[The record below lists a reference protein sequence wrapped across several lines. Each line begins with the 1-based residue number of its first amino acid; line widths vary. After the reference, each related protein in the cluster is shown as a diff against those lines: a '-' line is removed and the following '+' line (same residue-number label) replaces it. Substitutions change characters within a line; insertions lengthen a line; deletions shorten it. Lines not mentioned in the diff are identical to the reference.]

1 MQRCSEPCP
10 DDQLDMN
17 LNICTFMNNTFCIN
31 YLKQY
36 LFQTNMYFIPS
47 DLELFID
54 ALYEY
59 KDIIGYNSQLYFII
73 RKIRKE
79 SNLHVCTSLYTKDKQ
94 YIEEYK
100 INDEDA
106 LKFMNAS
113 NDIKRTTL
121 KYEDDFQKEYY
132 EYPLKVILLTKDN
145 KLKTL
150 DLSQTNLIYLYKLYR
165 VKTNTNDTG
174 REIISV
180 VRRNIGHTLFYIDFS
195 LNRTLNNIPIMGHVV
210 SKSIIYIVI
219 DDNKVDF
226 ISIRR
231 PSLEYY
237 IKHVDTYEDI
247 AKYTLKY
254 INNNFDMILEKL
266 NLTKYI
272 TSDTY
277 DIAFIN

>member
-1 MQRCSEPCP
+1 MQRCSELCP
-10 DDQLDMN
+10 DDQLDME

-31 YLKQY
+31 HLKQY

-59 KDIIGYNSQLYFII
+59 KEMLGYNSQLYFII

-79 SNLHVCTSLYTKDKQ
+79 TILHIHTLYTKDKQ
-94 YIEEYK
+94 YIEEYTL
-100 INDEDA
+100 NDEDA

-113 NDIKRTTL
+113 NAIKRTTL
-121 KYEDDFQKEYY
+121 KYEDNFQKEYY
-132 EYPLKVILLTKDN
+132 EYPLKVLLLTKDN

-165 VKTNTNDTG
+165 VKTNANDTG
-174 REIISV
+174 RESISV
-180 VRRNIGHTLFYIDFS
+180 VRKNIGHALFYIDFS
-195 LNRTLNNIPIMGHVV
+195 FDRTLNNIPIMGHVV

-226 ISIRR
+226 ISTKR

-254 INNNFDMILEKL
+254 INNNFDLIIDKL

-272 TSDTY
+272 VSDTY
-277 DIAFIN
+277 DITFD

>member
-1 MQRCSEPCP
+1 MQRCSELCP
-10 DDQLDMN
+10 DDQLDMD

-31 YLKQY
+31 HLKQY

-54 ALYEY
+54 VLYEY
-59 KDIIGYNSQLYFII
+59 KEMLGYNSQLYFII

-79 SNLHVCTSLYTKDKQ
+79 TILHIHTLYTKDKQ
-94 YIEEYK
+94 YIEEYTL
-100 INDEDA
+100 NDEDA

-113 NDIKRTTL
+113 NAIKRTTI
-121 KYEDDFQKEYY
+121 KYEDNFQKEYY
-132 EYPLKVILLTKDN
+132 EYPLKVLLLTKDN

-165 VKTNTNDTG
+165 VKTNANDTG
-174 REIISV
+174 RESISV
-180 VRRNIGHTLFYIDFS
+180 VRKNIGHALFYIDFS
-195 LNRTLNNIPIMGHVV
+195 FDRKLNNIPIMGHVV

-226 ISIRR
+226 ISTKR

-254 INNNFDMILEKL
+254 INNNFDSILDKL

-272 TSDTY
+272 VSDTY
-277 DIAFIN
+277 DITFD

>member
-1 MQRCSEPCP
+1 MQRCSELCP
-10 DDQLDMN
+10 DDQLDME

-31 YLKQY
+31 HLKQY

-59 KDIIGYNSQLYFII
+59 KEMLGYNSQLYFII

-79 SNLHVCTSLYTKDKQ
+79 TILHIHTLYTKDKQ
-94 YIEEYK
+94 YIEEYTL
-100 INDEDA
+100 NDEDA

-113 NDIKRTTL
+113 NAIKRTTL
-121 KYEDDFQKEYY
+121 KYEDNFQKEYY
-132 EYPLKVILLTKDN
+132 EYPLKVLLLTKDN

-165 VKTNTNDTG
+165 VKTNANDTG
-174 REIISV
+174 RESISV
-180 VRRNIGHTLFYIDFS
+180 VRKNIGHALFYIDFS
-195 LNRTLNNIPIMGHVV
+195 FDRTLNNIPIMGHVV

-226 ISIRR
+226 ISTKR

-254 INNNFDMILEKL
+254 INNNFDLIADKL

-272 TSDTY
+272 VSDTY
-277 DIAFIN
+277 DITFD

>member
-1 MQRCSEPCP
+1 MQRCSESCP
-10 DDQLDMN
+10 DDQLDID
-17 LNICTFMNNTFCIN
+17 LNICSFMNNTFCIN

-54 ALYEY
+54 ALYDY
-59 KDIIGYNSQLYFII
+59 KELLGYNSQLYFII

-79 SNLHVCTSLYTKDKQ
+79 TNLHVCTSLYTKDKQ

-106 LKFMNAS
+106 LKFMKAS

-165 VKTNTNDTG
+165 VKTNTNDTS

-195 LNRTLNNIPIMGHVV
+195 FNRKLNNIPIMGHVV
-210 SKSIIYIVI
+210 SKNIIYIVI
-219 DDNKVDF
+219 DDNKTDF
-226 ISIRR
+226 ISTKR

-237 IKHVDTYEDI
+237 IKHVDTYEDT

-254 INNNFDMILEKL
+254 INNNFDMILNKL
-266 NLTKYI
+266 NLMKY
-272 TSDTY
+272 TTPDKY
-277 DIAFIN
+277 DITFMN

>member
-1 MQRCSEPCP
+1 MQRCSELCP
-10 DDQLDMN
+10 DDQLDMD

-31 YLKQY
+31 HLKQH

-59 KDIIGYNSQLYFII
+59 KELLGYNSQLYFII

-79 SNLHVCTSLYTKDKQ
+79 TNLHIHTLFTKDKQ

-106 LKFMNAS
+106 LKFMKAA

-121 KYEDDFQKEYY
+121 KYEDNFQKEYY

-165 VKTNTNDTG
+165 VKTNTNDTC

-180 VRRNIGHTLFYIDFS
+180 VRRNIGHALFYIDFS
-195 LNRTLNNIPIMGHVV
+195 FDRTLNNIPIMGHIV
-210 SKSIIYIVI
+210 SKSTIYIVI
-219 DDNKVDF
+219 DDNKADF
-226 ISIRR
+226 ISTKR
-231 PSLEYY
+231 PSLEHY

-254 INNNFDMILEKL
+254 INDNFDSILDKL
-266 NLTKYI
+266 NLMKYT

-277 DIAFIN
+277 DITFMD

>member
-1 MQRCSEPCP
+1 MQHCSELCP

-47 DLELFID
+47 DLDLFINV
-54 ALYEY
+54 LYEY
-59 KDIIGYNSQLYFII
+59 KELLGYNSQLYFII

-79 SNLHVCTSLYTKDKQ
+79 TNLHVCTSLYTKDKQ
-94 YIEEYK
+94 YIEEYT

-113 NDIKRTTL
+113 NGIKRTTL

-195 LNRTLNNIPIMGHVV
+195 FNRTLNNIPIMCHVV
-210 SKSIIYIVI
+210 SKNIIYIVI

-226 ISIRR
+226 ISTKR

-237 IKHVDTYEDI
+237 IKHVDTYEDT
-247 AKYTLKY
+247 AKYALKY
-254 INNNFDMILEKL
+254 INNNFDSILDKL
-266 NLTKYI
+266 NLMKYT

-277 DIAFIN
+277 DIIFIN